1 MEESPRL
8 KKILAGLALVVALLV
23 VLATTGPRPETE
35 ISGSIRRFGRVCL
48 QLERWDLFGWSVI
61 GQTHTVSDTQ
71 NGIWHE
77 ASDRPPCA
85 FVPEQTYLVRMPV
98 EAPNDSYRICG
109 LADEQAC
116 VEFRRVPF
124 DRSPGP

>member
-35 ISGSIRRFGRVCL
+35 ISGSIRRFGGVCL

-71 NGIWHE
+71 NGIWHK

>member
-1 MEESPRL
+1 VEESPRL
-8 KKILAGLALVVALLV
+8 KKILAGSALVIALLV

-35 ISGSIRRFGRVCL
+35 ISGSIRRFGGVCL
-48 QLERWDLFGWSVI
+48 QLERWDLFGWNVI

-71 NGIWHE
+71 NGRWHE
-77 ASDRPPCA
+77 ASARPPCA
-85 FVPEQTYLVRMPV
+85 FVPEQTYLVRMPF

-124 DRSPGP
+124 DPSPGP

>member
-35 ISGSIRRFGRVCL
+35 ISGSITRFGGVCL

-71 NGIWHE
+71 NGIWHD
-77 ASDRPPCA
+77 ASDTPPCA
-85 FVPEQTYLVRMPV
+85 LVPEQTYLVRMPF

>member
-8 KKILAGLALVVALLV
+8 KKILAGSALVIALLV

>member
-1 MEESPRL
+1 VEESPRL
-8 KKILAGLALVVALLV
+8 KKILAGLALVIALLV

-71 NGIWHE
+71 SGVWHE

-85 FVPEQTYLVRMPV
+85 LVPEQTYLVRMPF

>member
-8 KKILAGLALVVALLV
+8 KKILAGSALVIALLV

-35 ISGSIRRFGRVCL
+35 ISGSIRRFGGVCL

-61 GQTHTVSDTQ
+61 GQTQTVSDTQ